1 MSQVE
6 EAVNQVVPE
15 NVEEDVPKYL
25 KDRRRRQFL
34 ADMAAQYPQG
44 TFVQISR
51 VCEKTCGNNF
61 KTKSQN
67 YSVFLFVSFGWLLGS
82 AIQTRPCLWQ
92 ACRIWMRARS
102 VLLWVLYQA
111 RGKSKKMPHHPHQQS
126 F

>member
-15 NVEEDVPKYL
+15 NVEEDVPKYV

-34 ADMAAQYPQG
+34 ADMAAKYPQG

-61 KTKSQN
+61 KPKSQN
-67 YSVFLFVSFGWLLGS
+67 YSVFLFVSF
-82 AIQTRPCLWQ
+82 
-92 ACRIWMRARS
+92 
-102 VLLWVLYQA
+102 
-111 RGKSKKMPHHPHQQS
+111 
-126 F
+126 